1 MEFIETDEDTVMTLL
16 DICCFEHA
24 SVKCPHKSSVE
35 ALKGFAWGI

>member
-1 MEFIETDEDTVMTLL
+1 MEFIETDAMTLL

-24 SVKCPHKSSVE
+24 SVKFLHKSSVE